1 MFKIKYSD
9 ILILISVLITYYFIN
24 AEDDL
29 DTFNNFDHIKHN
41 NIKSTLYTTID
52 LDYIRPNKIN
62 CDKNS
67 NNGLYCWGGHK
78 HERDFNIILKCY
90 QDIYSINNE
99 QGNKRLW
106 DFYDKLNN
114 HKTIL
119 YDDVGSIVDSSTI
132 YKDSQGNN
140 IVHFSPCIYILKA
153 LKNFDNNKPFSTQ
166 HHINRYDNL

>member
-24 AEDDL
+24 AEYDL
-29 DTFNNFDHIKHN
+29 DTLNNFVHIKHN
-41 NIKSTLYTTID
+41 NIKSKLYTNID
-52 LDYIRPNKIN
+52 LDYIRPNKIK
-62 CDKNS
+62 CEKNS
-67 NNGLYCWGGHK
+67 NNGLHCWGGYK

-114 HKTIL
+114 EFS
-119 YDDVGSIVDSSTI
+119 SII
-132 YKDSQGNN
+132 
-140 IVHFSPCIYILKA
+140 
-153 LKNFDNNKPFSTQ
+153 
-166 HHINRYDNL
+166 